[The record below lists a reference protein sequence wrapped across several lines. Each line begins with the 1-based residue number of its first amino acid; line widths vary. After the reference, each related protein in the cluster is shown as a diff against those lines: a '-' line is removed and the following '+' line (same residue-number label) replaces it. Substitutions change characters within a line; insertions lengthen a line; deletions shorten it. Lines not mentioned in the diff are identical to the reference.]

1 MESKS
6 IHARVSLFTAM
17 GIFGTIGIFTHYIP
31 LPSSV
36 IALVRALVGT
46 LFLGV
51 GMLLRGRL
59 PDFTAAKRDLKPLLA
74 SGFFLGFNWILL
86 FEAYKYTTVASA
98 TLCYY
103 MAPVLTVIASAVFWR
118 EKLTMKRIC
127 CGIAAFAGMIF
138 VSGVLTAGAA
148 GTGFTGILLGLAAA
162 VFYAGVVLC
171 NKCMKALS
179 GTDRTFWQLAVAG
192 GMLLVYT
199 LFTVDFPSLQW
210 DGPTVLLMAFVGI
223 VHTGIAYT
231 LYFSAMPYLPTFTV
245 AIGSYLDPI
254 LAVLLSAL
262 LLREP
267 MGFGGILGAVLI
279 LGSAIVGEVDFGS
292 VKKK

>member
-6 IHARVSLFTAM
+6 IRARVSLFTAM

-46 LFLGV
+46 LFLGA
-51 GMLLRGRL
+51 GMLLRRRL
-59 PDFTAAKRDLKPLLA
+59 PDFAAAKRDLLPLLA

-86 FEAYKYTTVASA
+86 FEADKYTTVASA

-103 MAPVLTVIASAVFWR
+103 MAPVLTVIASAIFWK
-118 EKLTMKRIC
+118 EKLTPKRIC
-127 CGIAAFAGMIF
+127 CGIAAFVGMIF
-138 VSGVLTAGAA
+138 VSGVLTSAEAG
-148 GTGFTGILLGLAAA
+148 FKGILLGLAAA

-192 GMLLVYT
+192 VMLLCYT

-210 DGPTVLLMAFVGI
+210 DGSAVLLLAFVGV

-231 LYFSAMPYLPTFTV
+231 LYFSAMPHLPTFTV

-262 LLREP
+262 FLREP
-267 MGFGGILGAVLI
+267 MGFGGIVGAVLI

-292 VKKK
+292 FKKK